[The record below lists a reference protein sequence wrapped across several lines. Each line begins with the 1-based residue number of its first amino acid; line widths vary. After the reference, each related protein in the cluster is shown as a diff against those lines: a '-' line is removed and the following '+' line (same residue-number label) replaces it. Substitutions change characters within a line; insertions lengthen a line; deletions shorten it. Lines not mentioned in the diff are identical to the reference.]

1 MYYNKILEI
10 IVIILSELRT
20 NKNVNEIDYNA
31 LSEIGYT
38 SSEINSALAWIFSKI
53 DIDSNFL
60 KSGLKNVTSKRI
72 YNQEERKIFTPESL
86 GYLIWLN
93 ETGIL
98 DDADREIIIDR
109 IFLSGYA
116 KVGLTDMKS
125 LIAMYLLDVK
135 DVNTI
140 KTRLILENN
149 DTQN

>member
-20 NKNVNEIDYNA
+20 KKSVNEIDYSA

-38 SSEINSALAWIFSKI
+38 NSEINSALAWIFSKI
-53 DIDSNFL
+53 DTESNFL
-60 KSGLKNVTSKRI
+60 KGGLKNVTSRRI

-98 DDADREIIIDR
+98 EDTDREIIIDR

-116 KVGLTDMKS
+116 KVGLTDLKS
-125 LIAMYLLDVK
+125 LIAMYLLDIK
-135 DVNTI
+135 DVNSL